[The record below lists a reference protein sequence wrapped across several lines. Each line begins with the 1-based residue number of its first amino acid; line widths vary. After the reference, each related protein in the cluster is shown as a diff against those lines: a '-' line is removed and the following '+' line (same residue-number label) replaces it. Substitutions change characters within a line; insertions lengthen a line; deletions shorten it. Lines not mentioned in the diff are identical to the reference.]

1 MIHRHANDLRQPET
15 AGVDCLA
22 DCPAAV
28 DNLSATMASSSSD
41 AIGIGMRADAWL
53 RSRSMKAW
61 HGSRR

>member
-1 MIHRHANDLRQPET
+1 MIHRYVNDLRQSKA

-41 AIGIGMRADAWL
+41 AIGIFIEADAWL
-53 RSRSMKAW
+53 RSRSTRAW